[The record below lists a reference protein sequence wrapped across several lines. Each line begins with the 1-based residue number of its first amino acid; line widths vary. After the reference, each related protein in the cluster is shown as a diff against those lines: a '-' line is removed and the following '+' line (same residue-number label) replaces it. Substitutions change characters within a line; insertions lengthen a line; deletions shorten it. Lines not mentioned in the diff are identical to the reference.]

1 MRKDTQWH
9 RARVVSIADACP
21 GVREIVLDPGT
32 AARSFEVGSHVDFHV
47 QLHGR
52 DDVRSYSLVG
62 EPRADG
68 YYQIAVRQMPDSRGG
83 SLHMWTLAPGDV
95 VEMSPPSN
103 NFALDESGE
112 EILLI
117 AGGIGITPIVGM
129 AQRLARGHRAFRL
142 LYAGRSRSAMAY
154 VDTLEALL
162 GERLQLQCDDSAGP
176 PDLAAELAR
185 LSPNAEVYVCG
196 PLGMLEAV
204 RQHWHAAGRPRARL
218 HFETFGNSGRVPA
231 QAFVVKL
238 PGLGLEVPVAENE
251 SMLDALADAG
261 VELIAECRRGECGL
275 CAVDVL
281 DSSADIDHRDVF
293 FSDEQRRENRKLCA
307 CVSRAVGGSIS
318 IDTGYRSELG

>member
-1 MRKDTQWH
+1 MRKDTRWH
-9 RARVVSIADACP
+9 RARVVSTRDACL
-21 GVREIVLDPGT
+21 GVREILLDPGT
-32 AARSFEVGSHVDFHV
+32 AARSFDVGSHVNFRV

-52 DDVRSYSLVG
+52 EDVRSYSLVG

-95 VEMSPPSN
+95 VEMSAPNN

-117 AGGIGITPIVGM
+117 AGGIGITPIIGM
-129 AQRLARGHRAFRL
+129 AQRLACRHPAFRL
-142 LYAGRSRSAMAY
+142 VYAGRSRSTMAY
-154 VDTLEALL
+154 VQTLEALL
-162 GERLQLQCDDSAGP
+162 GERLRLQCDDSAGR

-204 RQHWHAAGRPRARL
+204 RRHWHATGRSRARL
-218 HFETFGNSGRVPA
+218 HFETFGNSGRVPS

-238 PGLGLEVPVAENE
+238 PTLGMEVPVAENR

-275 CAVDVL
+275 CAVEVL
-281 DSSADIDHRDVF
+281 DSTADIDHRDVF
-293 FSDEQRRENRKLCA
+293 FSDEQRRENRRLCA

-318 IDTGYRSELG
+318 IDTGYRSEMR

>member
-1 MRKDTQWH
+1 
-9 RARVVSIADACP
+9 
-21 GVREIVLDPGT
+21 
-32 AARSFEVGSHVDFHV
+32 
-47 QLHGR
+47 
-52 DDVRSYSLVG
+52 
-62 EPRADG
+62 
-68 YYQIAVRQMPDSRGG
+68 

-318 IDTGYRSELG
+318 IDTGYRSKLG

>member
-1 MRKDTQWH
+1 MRKDTHWH
-9 RARVVSIADACP
+9 HARVVSVADACQ
-21 GVREIVLDPGT
+21 GVREIVLDPGANT
-32 AARSFEVGSHVDFHV
+32 RSFEVGSHLDFRL

-52 DDVRSYSLVG
+52 EDVRSYSLVG

-68 YYQIAVRQMPDSRGG
+68 YYQVAVRQMPESRGG
-83 SLHMWTLAPGDV
+83 SRHMWTLAPGDV
-95 VEMSPPSN
+95 VEISPPSN
-103 NFALDESGE
+103 NFALDEAGE

-117 AGGIGITPIVGM
+117 AGGIGVTPIVGM
-129 AQRLARGHRAFRL
+129 AQRLARRHAAFRM
-142 LYAGRSRSAMAY
+142 LYVGRARDTMAY

-162 GERLQLQCDDSAGP
+162 GARLQVHCDDQAGP
-176 PDLAAELAR
+176 PDLAAELAT

-204 RQHWHAAGRPRARL
+204 RQQWHAAGRPRARL

-238 PGLGLEVPVAENE
+238 PGLGMEVQVAENV

-281 DSSADIDHRDVF
+281 DTAADIDHRDVF
-293 FSDEQRRENRKLCA
+293 FSDAQRSENRKLCA

-318 IDTGYRSELG
+318 IDTGYRASSD